1 MYVSVCCIHNSRLVC
16 TSAHRLNGQWAIGI
30 YLCLLLV
37 LGPEPCTAMS
47 AMLDHLHGCWGFKH
61 RSSWLQSKLS
71 YFLSHLPAQYSSN
84 FKRHDIPKRWSTW
97 STVTWSFVGNGES
110 RGCLHREMAKIYRE
124 RHRCALLE
132 LWKLFKLLSL
142 FKGQQLQREPPTRHV
157 GSWLMQRWEKGRE
170 EGRKTLRHL
179 LFSLVLLVCTNEWP
193 YPVICDVAGFNFPFP
208 SRDDWQWIWTSSG
221 KWLWSP
227 GFLVYGG
234 ECSSYLARWTAKK
247 ARSHCGTHRGWGHQS
262 LDSLRVKGA
271 VQSWS

>member
-1 MYVSVCCIHNSRLVC
+1 MSVCCIHNSRLVC

-71 YFLSHLPAQYSSN
+71 FWAISQPSIPVISN
-84 FKRHDIPKRWSTW
+84 SMIYPRDEALEALWLGLLL
-97 STVTWSFVGNGES
+97 GNGES

-142 FKGQQLQREPPTRHV
+142 FKG
-157 GSWLMQRWEKGRE
+157 S
-170 EGRKTLRHL
+170 
-179 LFSLVLLVCTNEWP
+179 
-193 YPVICDVAGFNFPFP
+193 A
-208 SRDDWQWIWTSSG
+208 TSA
-221 KWLWSP
+221 W
-227 GFLVYGG
+227 
-234 ECSSYLARWTAKK
+234 ATDK
-247 ARSHCGTHRGWGHQS
+247 ARGKLINAEVGKR
-262 LDSLRVKGA
+262 
-271 VQSWS
+271 